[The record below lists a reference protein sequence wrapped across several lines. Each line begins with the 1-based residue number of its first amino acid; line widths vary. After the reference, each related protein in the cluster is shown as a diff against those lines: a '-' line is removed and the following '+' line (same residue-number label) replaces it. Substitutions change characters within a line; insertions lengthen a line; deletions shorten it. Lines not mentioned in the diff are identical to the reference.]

1 MLTPSDI
8 VVRPTDLTERPAPK
22 DSAGAPTL
30 PEPTPTTMAE
40 RFAPAAQKHAG
51 DGPTPPLIDPA
62 VMPLLIAERARAS
75 SAAGK
80 WLLIAAILVSLVP
93 TAVILALLWQGV
105 IAIPRSGDAQ
115 SRADPEPPAAPQQ
128 ATVAPAPAVLLAPKL
143 APKSDIALTVPG
155 QIAAK
160 SGDEIPF
167 TIAID
172 SVETLPAR
180 SVIAIRAMPEG
191 AIFSQGRP
199 YGTGEWNLTPDEIGD
214 LKLKLPE
221 SVRGGADIRVELV
234 AADGAILASAVT
246 RLDIAPDPRAALIL
260 RSDES
265 GRIADLIAH
274 GHKMID
280 VGYLAGARAY
290 FKRAAEAGSGD
301 AALLLG
307 ATFDPEFI
315 DKIGAQGI
323 RADPK
328 EARGWYERAEQLGVK
343 DAESKLKALKE
354 DMTSRQQP
362 VQATEASEVPANPAP
377 RLAADEPAAT
387 AEEAADQPG
396 ATEATSS
403 PPEAEASLPAGQD
416 EWVEVVSYANFRAAP
431 SSTSETLRVAEKG
444 TKLRVTG
451 RKGNWVQVIDPATSD
466 VGWVYA
472 RYIET
477 AQAPA
482 R

>member
-1 MLTPSDI
+1 M
-8 VVRPTDLTERPAPK
+8 
-22 DSAGAPTL
+22 
-30 PEPTPTTMAE
+30 
-40 RFAPAAQKHAG
+40 APA
-51 DGPTPPLIDPA
+51 
-62 VMPLLIAERARAS
+62 
-75 SAAGK
+75 
-80 WLLIAAILVSLVP
+80 
-93 TAVILALLWQGV
+93 
-105 IAIPRSGDAQ
+105 
-115 SRADPEPPAAPQQ
+115 
-128 ATVAPAPAVLLAPKL
+128 
-143 APKSDIALTVPG
+143 
-155 QIAAK
+155 
-160 SGDEIPF
+160 
-167 TIAID
+167 
-172 SVETLPAR
+172 
-180 SVIAIRAMPEG
+180 
-191 AIFSQGRP
+191 
-199 YGTGEWNLTPDEIGD
+199 EWNLTPDEIGD

-221 SVRGGADIRVELV
+221 SARGGADMRVELV

-354 DMTSRQQP
+354 DMTNRQQP

-387 AEEAADQPG
+387 AEEAVDQPG

-431 SSTSETLRVAEKG
+431 SSNCGDAEG
-444 TKLRVTG
+444 G
-451 RKGNWVQVIDPATSD
+451 RE
-466 VGWVYA
+466 
-472 RYIET
+472 RYET
-477 AQAPA
+477 ACDRPEGELGSSHRSRHLRCRLGLRALYRDGAGAGALAHRLGEGTHRGEARRRRPQPVRTFQA